1 VTRPSSIEDSVV
13 YPHEVPAVDDR
24 RPYGPP
30 PPRIGLWEAL
40 RRKWLLVAVVLVLFV
55 GAGVAIGLNRSPT
68 YTAESRLSVGRLDVS
83 APGAVSG
90 FALATQ
96 ALASQYSR
104 VVYATPV
111 LERVG
116 REVGAS
122 PREVG
127 ASIVATP
134 IPSSPVLS
142 IEAEAT
148 SEREAVA
155 LASAASEALAAYV
168 TKLNRSNPD
177 SARLLKAYKEAN
189 LALNRRRAEEAIR
202 REKAAAKETAATRDA
217 LVKAQTRTQTADLR
231 AETLRTAYQASQQ
244 AQSATALLQV
254 MSRPSSASSD
264 RWSVLQLYAFIGF
277 AAACAV
283 GLAIAVRATQRET
296 RRALAG

>member
-30 PPRIGLWEAL
+30 PPR
-40 RRKWLLVAVVLVLFV
+40 
-55 GAGVAIGLNRSPT
+55 
-68 YTAESRLSVGRLDVS
+68 
-83 APGAVSG
+83 

-116 REVGAS
+116 REVGVS